1 MNGLSSIGGW
11 ELLLI
16 SVIAIFVLGPE
27 RMIRYAFHAG
37 RIVNKF
43 SSYWKAGVD
52 EFRKE
57 LSRIDDEA
65 HHSLDKIGQTQ
76 LFKDIQERVD
86 VSTIDSTK
94 DGSEFDLEDSES
106 SQANSYDAWYSRD

>member
-65 HHSLDKIGQTQ
+65 HHSLDKIGQIHT
-76 LFKDIQERVD
+76 FRDIQELVD
-86 VSTIDSTK
+86 GSSIDATK
-94 DGSEFDLEDSES
+94 DGSEFASEDSES
-106 SQANSYDAWYSRD
+106 SQANSYGAWHSSE